1 MLERPRLA
9 EVLVPFVRPL
19 VFPPGGPSAEAAGTV
34 ETMAGDAS
42 TRRYHR
48 VHIAGGNP
56 ASLVVMELPDEPM
69 KSDEATAPGLGPP
82 ELPFLNVQ
90 RYLAAG
96 GIPVPRV
103 FRSDMQR
110 GLVALEDLG
119 DRTFES
125 AVRDAPAPERH
136 RYYRAAISHIVSLQ
150 KLGDRGA
157 DPSCIA
163 FSRRFDEPLLRWE
176 LEHFKEWYLEAERGV
191 KLDAGESE
199 SLAAAFDWL
208 ARELA
213 AAPVT
218 LVHRDFQSR
227 NLMVVEPPS
236 AGAPTHGGPAAAGEA
251 GGGKT
256 APALKV
262 IDFQDALLGT
272 RAYDLVALL
281 RDSYVVLSR
290 EEVDG
295 LVGEFIAQ
303 AGVGDPAAFRRL
315 FLLQTL
321 QRKLKDVGRFVF
333 IDRVR
338 KNPSFLRWIP
348 ATVGYLR
355 EAVSAAP
362 PELRP
367 MRDIFARH
375 LPELVS

>member
-1 MLERPRLA
+1 MLDQPRLG
-9 EVLVPFVRPL
+9 EVLIPFVRPL
-19 VFPPGGPSAEAAGTV
+19 VGATDGAPGSV
-34 ETMAGDAS
+34 QTMAGDAS

-48 VHIAGGNP
+48 VRIDGGRP
-56 ASLVVMELPDEPM
+56 ASVVIMELPDEPM
-69 KSDEATAPGLGPP
+69 KSDEATAPGAGPP

-96 GIPVPRV
+96 GYPVPRV
-103 FRSDMQR
+103 YRADMER

-125 AVRDAPAPERH
+125 AVKDAAAAERAP
-136 RYYRAAISHIVSLQ
+136 YYRAAIGQIVSLQ
-150 KLGDRGA
+150 RLGDRGN
-157 DPSCIA
+157 DPACIA
-163 FSRRFDEPLLRWE
+163 FSRRFDEKLLRWE

-191 KLDAGESE
+191 KLGEADARALG
-199 SLAAAFDWL
+199 AAFDWL

-213 AAPVT
+213 AAPTT

-227 NLMVVEPPS
+227 NLMVVGQ
-236 AGAPTHGGPAAAGEA
+236 GAPE
-251 GGGKT
+251 
-256 APALKV
+256 LRV

-281 RDSYVVLSR
+281 RDSYVVLTAD
-290 EEVDG
+290 EVES
-295 LVGEFIAQ
+295 LVGEFVAQ
-303 AGVGDPAAFRRL
+303 AGISDGAGFRRL

-348 ATVGYLR
+348 STVGYLR
-355 EAVSAAP
+355 AAVGAAP
-362 PELRP
+362 SELGALRE
-367 MRDIFARH
+367 IFGRR

>member
-1 MLERPRLA
+1 M
-9 EVLVPFVRPL
+9 V
-19 VFPPGGPSAEAAGTV
+19 
-34 ETMAGDAS
+34 GDAS

-48 VHIAGGNP
+48 VRIDGGRP
-56 ASLVVMELPDEPM
+56 ASVVIMELPDEPM
-69 KSDEATAPGLGPP
+69 KSEEATAPGVGPP

-96 GIPVPRV
+96 GYPVPRV
-103 FRSDMQR
+103 YRADMAR

-125 AVRDAPAPERH
+125 AVKDAAPAERGRH
-136 RYYRAAISHIVSLQ
+136 YRAAIAQIVALQ
-150 KLGDRGA
+150 RLGDRGD
-157 DPSCIA
+157 DPGCIA
-163 FSRRFDEPLLRWE
+163 FTRRFDEKLLRWE

-191 KLDAGESE
+191 KLDAADTRALG
-199 SLAAAFDWL
+199 AAFDWL
-208 ARELA
+208 AHELA
-213 AAPVT
+213 AAPTT

-227 NLMVVEPPS
+227 NLMLVGE
-236 AGAPTHGGPAAAGEA
+236 GAPE
-251 GGGKT
+251 
-256 APALKV
+256 LRV

-281 RDSYVVLSR
+281 RDSYVVLTAD
-290 EEVDG
+290 EVES
-295 LVGEFIAQ
+295 LVGEFVAQ
-303 AGVGDPAAFRRL
+303 AGIADAAGFRRL

-348 ATVGYLR
+348 STVGYLR
-355 EAVSAAP
+355 AAVAAAP
-362 PELRP
+362 NELSVLREV
-367 MRDIFARH
+367 FGRH

>member
-1 MLERPRLA
+1 MLDKPRLA

-19 VFPPGGPSAEAAGTV
+19 VGGGADAAGTV

-48 VHIAGGNP
+48 VRIAGGNP
-56 ASLVVMELPDEPM
+56 GSLVVMELPDEPM

-90 RYLAAG
+90 RYLSVG

-103 FRSDMQR
+103 FRADMQR

-125 AVRDAPAPERH
+125 AVHDAPAPERH
-136 RYYRAAISHIVSLQ
+136 RYYQAAIGHIVSLQ
-150 KLGDRGA
+150 KLGDRA
-157 DPSCIA
+157 SDPGCIA
-163 FSRRFDEPLLRWE
+163 FSRRFDESLLRWE

-191 KLDAGESE
+191 KLDATESQALGA
-199 SLAAAFDWL
+199 SFDWL

-227 NLMVVEPPS
+227 NLMVVDGE
-236 AGAPTHGGPAAAGEA
+236 GEA
-251 GGGKT
+251 HV
-256 APALKV
+256 PALKV

-281 RDSYVVLSR
+281 RDSYVVLSTA
-290 EEVDG
+290 EVDT
-295 LVGEFIAQ
+295 LVGEFVAQ
-303 AGVGDPAAFRRL
+303 AGVADAAAFRRL
-315 FLLQTL
+315 FLLQAL

-348 ATVGYLR
+348 ATVGYIR

-362 PELRP
+362 AELRP
-367 MRDIFARH
+367 MREIFARH
-375 LPELVS
+375 LSELTN

>member
-1 MLERPRLA
+1 MLEQPRLDV
-9 EVLVPFVRPL
+9 VLIPFVRPL
-19 VFPPGGPSAEAAGTV
+19 VGAARDAPGSVQTLV
-34 ETMAGDAS
+34 GDAS

-48 VHIAGGNP
+48 VRIEGGRP
-56 ASLVVMELPDEPM
+56 GSVVIMELPDEPM
-69 KSDEATAPGLGPP
+69 KSDEATAPGAGPP

-96 GIPVPRV
+96 DYPVPRV
-103 FRSDMQR
+103 YRADMQR

-125 AVRDAPAPERH
+125 MVKDAAGSDRA
-136 RYYRAAISHIVSLQ
+136 RYYQAAIAQIVALQ
-150 KLGDRGA
+150 RLGDRGS
-157 DPSCIA
+157 DPGCVA
-163 FSRRFDEPLLRWE
+163 FSRRFDEALLRWE
-176 LEHFKEWYLEAERGV
+176 LDHFREWYLEAERGV
-191 KLDAGESE
+191 KLDERDARALG
-199 SLAAAFDWL
+199 AAFDWL

-213 AAPVT
+213 AAPTT

-227 NLMVVEPPS
+227 NLMVV
-236 AGAPTHGGPAAAGEA
+236 GE
-251 GGGKT
+251 GI
-256 APALKV
+256 PVPELRV

-281 RDSYVVLSR
+281 RDSYVVLSAD
-290 EEVDG
+290 EVESF
-295 LVGEFIAQ
+295 VGEFIAQ
-303 AGVGDPAAFRRL
+303 AGVADAAAFRRL

-348 ATVGYLR
+348 STVGYLR
-355 EAVSAAP
+355 AAVGAAP
-362 PELRP
+362 AELSALRE
-367 MRDIFARH
+367 IFGRH

>member
-1 MLERPRLA
+1 MLEKPRLD
-9 EVLVPFVRPL
+9 EVLIPFVRQVVGAPEPDDL
-19 VFPPGGPSAEAAGTV
+19 SGGGSV
-34 ETMAGDAS
+34 ETMVGDAS

-48 VHIAGGNP
+48 VRVTGGNP
-56 ASLVVMELPDEPM
+56 ASVVIMELPDEPM

-96 GIPVPRV
+96 GYPVPRV
-103 FRSDMQR
+103 YRADMQR

-125 AVRDAPAPERH
+125 AVRDAPEAERQ
-136 RYYRAAISHIVSLQ
+136 RFYRTALAQIVALQ
-150 KLGDRGA
+150 RLGDRAA
-157 DPSCIA
+157 DPTCIA
-163 FSRRFDEPLLRWE
+163 FGRRFDERLLRWE
-176 LEHFKEWYLEAERGV
+176 LDHFKEWYLEAERGA
-191 KLDAGESE
+191 KLTSE
-199 SLAAAFDWL
+199 EAKSLAAAFDWL

-213 AAPVT
+213 AAPQT

-227 NLMVVEPPS
+227 NLMVVGD
-236 AGAPTHGGPAAAGEA
+236 AGPE
-251 GGGKT
+251 
-256 APALKV
+256 LKV
-262 IDFQDALLGT
+262 IDFQDALMGT

-281 RDSYVVLSR
+281 RDSYVVLSPA
-290 EEVDG
+290 EVDH
-295 LVGEFIAQ
+295 LVGEFIAL
-303 AGVGDPAAFRRL
+303 AGVADPVAFRRL

-355 EAVSAAP
+355 SAMSAAP
-362 PELRP
+362 AELRAL
-367 MRDIFARH
+367 RDIFSRH
-375 LPELVS
+375 LPELTA

>member
-1 MLERPRLA
+1 MRMLDQRRLD

-19 VFPPGGPSAEAAGTV
+19 VGAAPQAAGAV
-34 ETMAGDAS
+34 QTMAGDAS

-48 VHIAGGNP
+48 VRIDGGRP
-56 ASLVVMELPDEPM
+56 PTVVIMELPDEPM
-69 KSDEATAPGLGPP
+69 KSDEATAPGMGPP

-96 GIPVPRV
+96 GFPVPRV
-103 FRSDMQR
+103 YRADMQR
-110 GLVALEDLG
+110 GLLALEDLG

-125 AVRDAPAPERH
+125 MVKDAPAARRAH
-136 RYYRAAISHIVSLQ
+136 YYRAAIAQIVALQ
-150 KLGDRGA
+150 RLGDRGS
-157 DPSCIA
+157 DPGCIA
-163 FSRRFDEPLLRWE
+163 FGRRFDEALLRWE

-191 KLDAGESE
+191 KLDAGDQRA
-199 SLAAAFDWL
+199 LGAAFDWL

-213 AAPVT
+213 RSPTT

-227 NLMVVEPPS
+227 NLMVVGDANPE
-236 AGAPTHGGPAAAGEA
+236 
-251 GGGKT
+251 
-256 APALKV
+256 LRV

-281 RDSYVVLSR
+281 RDSYVVLSAD
-290 EEVDG
+290 EVESF
-295 LVGEFIAQ
+295 VTEFVAQ
-303 AGVGDPAAFRRL
+303 AGITDGDGFRRL

-348 ATVGYLR
+348 STVGYLR
-355 EAVSAAP
+355 AAVGAAP
-362 PELRP
+362 GELSALREV
-367 MRDIFARH
+367 FSRH